1 MLVRRDLGK
10 GNPLEVFFS
19 RRLVTSSWSRA
30 HFFHG
35 DHLTLP
41 CSVAAAGS
49 PSKISRSHLKRM
61 VSRSWVN
68 LRTRRKYLSSE
79 KSPEEANPLSPTP
92 PLFGLR
98 ICAQLLPALLRFQ
111 AKKGLKRLDLV
122 RGLSTG
128 VNHQGRLSLLIS
140 SRRSHSHLR
149 PTLSTILGVVQ
160 FHPLFYSV
168 Y

>member
-1 MLVRRDLGK
+1 MLVRRDLGR

-19 RRLVTSSWSRA
+19 RRLVTSSSSRGP
-30 HFFHG
+30 FFHG

-41 CSVAAAGS
+41 CSVAAAGL

-92 PLFGLR
+92 PLVGLR
-98 ICAQLLPALLRFQ
+98 ICAQLLPALLRSG
-111 AKKGLKRLDLV
+111 KEGLEALGFGSRLVHWRQPPGTAFFVDFKP
-122 RGLSTG
+122 S
-128 VNHQGRLSLLIS
+128 
-140 SRRSHSHLR
+140 
-149 PTLSTILGVVQ
+149 
-160 FHPLFYSV
+160 
-168 Y
+168 